1 MGVGAKIT
9 QEMMLEA
16 IKNTQGLVSKIQR
29 KLESALGEKVSWDTT
44 LKYVQKWQSCVDA
57 VKAEKEAMLD
67 LAENAVYKEL
77 SDGDVRTAKWYL
89 KMKGKERGYVETQEI
104 QMANTDPLNINLTG
118 NTMTPEELAASAD
131 VEITGG
137 DGE

>member
-16 IKNTQGLVSKIQR
+16 IKNTQGLVSKIRR
-29 KLESALGEKVSWDTT
+29 KLEAALGEKVSWDTT

-77 SDGDVRTAKWYL
+77 SNGDVRTAKWYL